1 MVKTIVPD
9 GHEDSVYVRI
19 TTHTVKKRRSEQTSP
34 PDTFSSV
41 RLTLTTVCVL
51 INPSVV
57 VKAQRTGTKSLI
69 YSLLL
74 YRLLIWAIC
83 IYNTNSPKMGQLTS
97 HRGRLQMDYLLGYS
111 QNQSHISHSK
121 GLLMYQTNISN
132 LVAHTVAKKYTF
144 CMIVSQK

>member
-9 GHEDSVYVRI
+9 GLEDSVYVRI

-83 IYNTNSPKMGQLTS
+83 IYNTNSPKMG
-97 HRGRLQMDYLLGYS
+97 
-111 QNQSHISHSK
+111 
-121 GLLMYQTNISN
+121 
-132 LVAHTVAKKYTF
+132 
-144 CMIVSQK
+144 